1 MSEQKAGPTPTELEI
16 SVFGPGYGESVLVHV
31 GHGRWV
37 AIDSCIDPKSK
48 RPRALDYLEEI
59 GVDPATAVD
68 FLLASHWHDDHVR
81 GISELLQA
89 CESAVFSCAQA
100 LTNKEFLQLAA
111 LFEDDSV
118 AAARSSQELH
128 KCLVDAAERSER
140 SSRPLF
146 KVATSDKVLWAA
158 VLGQGGSPISVTLT
172 ALSPSDEMN
181 LRAIR
186 DMADAFVALSRG
198 ASPDRI
204 ASSRP
209 NHVAT
214 AVRLDIGER
223 SLLLG
228 SDLEDHGDPLVGW
241 AAVLLGTQ
249 SLQRVSET
257 FKVAHH
263 GSESGHLDAVWSQMV
278 RADPLCLLTPFRHG
292 GHEIPTPADRARILA
307 LTSRAYISASPHR
320 HAPVSGKRTKKIE
333 ALIGAATKSRR
344 QAAGPVG
351 HVRWRASITDPTDPG
366 QVELFDGAM
375 ELASV

>member
-1 MSEQKAGPTPTELEI
+1 MTAQTAGPAPTELEV

-31 GHGRWV
+31 GYGRWI
-37 AIDSCIDPKSK
+37 AIDSCVDPKSN
-48 RPRALDYLEEI
+48 RPRALDYLGEI
-59 GVDPATAVD
+59 GVDPATSID

-81 GISELLQA
+81 GISVFLSA

-118 AAARSSQELH
+118 AAARSSHELH

-146 KVATSDKVLWAA
+146 KVATSDKVLWTAA
-158 VLGQGGSPISVTLT
+158 LGPAGSAIPVTLT

-186 DMADAFVALSRG
+186 DMADAFAALSRG
-198 ASPDRI
+198 VSPDRI

-209 NHVAT
+209 NNVAT

-228 SDLEDHGDPLVGW
+228 SDLEDQGDPLVGW

-263 GSESGHLDAVWSQMV
+263 GSDSGHLDAVWNQMV

-292 GHEIPTPADRARILA
+292 GHEIPTSADRARILA
-307 LTSRAYISASPHR
+307 LTKRAFISANPHR
-320 HAPVSGKRTKKIE
+320 PVPVAGKRTKKVE

-351 HVRWRASITDPTDPG
+351 HVRWRAPITDPTDLG
-366 QVELFDGAM
+366 KVDLFDGAM
-375 ELASV
+375 DLAAV